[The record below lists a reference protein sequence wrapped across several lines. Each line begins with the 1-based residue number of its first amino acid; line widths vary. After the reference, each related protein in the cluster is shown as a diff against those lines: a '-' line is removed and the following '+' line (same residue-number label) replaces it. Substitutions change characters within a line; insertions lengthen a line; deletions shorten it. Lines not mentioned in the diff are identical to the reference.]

1 MEAGKGFLRSTS
13 VPSRLPG
20 LPVGV
25 FRRGAHEFPGARAL
39 TFTLYKGEQMKPE
52 KHPPARRPARARL
65 TTLSLLLLVLACG
78 LQARAQDSAAPDQAQ
93 EPKMSDLLKMPG
105 KVIAESN
112 APTAAAG
119 RLKVKNYRV
128 EELTLPAPVSVE
140 VGGRRVE
147 VSRAFRVTV
156 TGGPFPVRALPA
168 VVWVDDEAVGF
179 GVESEDL
186 DAITAV
192 TFDGSLLREGATLY
206 LSYGDKENK
215 AERTAL
221 PEKLRLNANKG
232 GNR

>member
-1 MEAGKGFLRSTS
+1 MN
-13 VPSRLPG
+13 
-20 LPVGV
+20 
-25 FRRGAHEFPGARAL
+25 
-39 TFTLYKGEQMKPE
+39 PE
-52 KHPPARRPARARL
+52 KHPPARRPARAWL

-78 LQARAQDSAAPDQAQ
+78 LQARAQDSAAPDLSQ

-112 APTAAAG
+112 APAAVG
-119 RLKVKNYRV
+119 KLKVKNYRV

-168 VVWVDDEAVGF
+168 VVWIDDEAVGF

-206 LSYGDKENK
+206 VSYGDKENK
-215 AERTAL
+215 EGRTAL
-221 PEKLRLNANKG
+221 PEKLKLNANKG

>member
-1 MEAGKGFLRSTS
+1 MNT
-13 VPSRLPG
+13 
-20 LPVGV
+20 
-25 FRRGAHEFPGARAL
+25 
-39 TFTLYKGEQMKPE
+39 EQN
-52 KHPPARRPARARL
+52 PPAQRRL
-65 TTLSLLLLVLACG
+65 KGVLVTLSLLLLVLAG
-78 LQARAQDSAAPDQAQ
+78 SLQARAQDAAAPDNTQ

-105 KVIAESN
+105 RVVAESDAA
-112 APTAAAG
+112 APAG

-128 EELTLPAPVSVE
+128 EELTLPAAVSVE

-168 VVWVDDEAVGF
+168 VVWIDDEAVGF

-192 TFDGSLLREGATLY
+192 TFDASLLREGATLY
-206 LSYGDKENK
+206 VSYGDKENK
-215 AERTAL
+215 EGRTAL
-221 PEKLRLNANKG
+221 PEKLKLGTTKG